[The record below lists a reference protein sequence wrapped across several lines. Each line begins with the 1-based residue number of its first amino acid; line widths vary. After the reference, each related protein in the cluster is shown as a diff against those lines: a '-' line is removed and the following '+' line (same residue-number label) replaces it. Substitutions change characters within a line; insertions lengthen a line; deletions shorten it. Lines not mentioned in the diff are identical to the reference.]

1 MPNDARLLAAMVDAP
16 EPQERGN
23 FAFRKDFA
31 SQTKALF
38 ESFGAPLA
46 GMSDAPFADML
57 RVMASFP
64 SYSLGNQSLIAL
76 QSPGAQSVSSAER
89 WAALG
94 RRVVRNPAAIHIWAP
109 AKTRDTAP
117 SSNGYARPSLAQAE
131 KIAASLGL
139 RATQGD
145 EFLFDAKAVG
155 DNALWG
161 GSQNW
166 RSVRAVRITDGGDHI
181 AVKLITG
188 DGRALDRRARTMV
201 GLVKS
206 LMQAGSS
213 PNDETIAAY
222 LSRLEGSRGIAP
234 RSRDFFQKF
243 TLVPV
248 YDVSETDGSA
258 LPELPAIDRAA
269 SLQNLIAYLATQK
282 IEVIVGD
289 HAFKQHASGEGA
301 EIYLNERAE
310 KDTQLAHLTDAA
322 ADIISERRA
331 LVQGRELLKVERDA
345 VKFVLDSHFGFSTI
359 IPELGRGLAPNVEPH
374 SCAEVVKARLSSVHD
389 IAKELILA
397 ANPGYENPLLKALT
411 QARAPAPQ
419 PEAIEQPAASVEAP
433 KPAVA
438 KKLETPKPK
447 KASPEGS
454 VAVAID
460 AVPTITNNAPENFNP
475 FAENAVKDEGADFNP
490 FAEGPGL

>member
-1 MPNDARLLAAMVDAP
+1 MPNDARRLAAMVDAP

-23 FAFRKDFA
+23 FPFRKDFA

-76 QSPGAQSVSSAER
+76 HAPGARSVSSAER

-109 AKTRDTAP
+109 AKTRDTTP
-117 SSNGYARPSLAQAE
+117 SSNGYARPTLVQAE
-131 KIAASLGL
+131 KIAISLGL
-139 RATQGD
+139 RASQGD
-145 EFLFDAKAVG
+145 EFLFDTHVVSE
-155 DNALWG
+155 NALWG
-161 GSQNW
+161 GSQTW

-181 AVKLITG
+181 AVKLITR

-222 LSRLEGSRGIAP
+222 LTRLEGDQGIAP

-243 TLVPV
+243 TMVPV
-248 YDVSETDGSA
+248 YDVSETDGPT
-258 LPELPAIDRAA
+258 LPELPAIDHAA
-269 SLQNLIAYLATQK
+269 SLQNLIAYLTTQK

-289 HAFKQHASGEGA
+289 HAFAQHASGESG

-310 KDTQLAHLTDAA
+310 KDTQLAHLTEAA

-331 LVQGRELLKVERDA
+331 MAQGRELLKIERDA
-345 VKFVLDSHFGFSTI
+345 VKFVLDSHFGFNSI

-374 SCAEVVKARLSSVHD
+374 SFAEVVKARLSSIHD

-419 PEAIEQPAASVEAP
+419 PEAIDKSAAAAEAP
-433 KPAVA
+433 QPVA

-447 KASPEGS
+447 KASPEVSAS
-454 VAVAID
+454 VAIAEM
-460 AVPTITNNAPENFNP
+460 PTSTKGAPEDFNP
-475 FAENAVKDEGADFNP
+475 FAAIAVKDEGAEFNP